1 MQAGETE
8 ETLSLV
14 LNHWDLT
21 LHLTKTWDLILKE
34 AKELLFLSKTLT
46 CVQPFFFSILHIIEV
61 KL

>member
-46 CVQPFFFSILHIIEV
+46 CVQPFFFSSYI
-61 KL
+61 